1 MYPCTQGYPSKTD
14 FFLGRMTLHFPTFV
28 HANCFLPPIFSRHEA
43 KAVYVHRG
51 DSKTNFHVVKV
62 NQKIRDDFPNI
73 GGKGGGTATI
83 LFFTKLCGSK
93 EEEGRIDNGDRRG
106 GGFKYFID
114 SLVLFWG
121 KGVPTFVA
129 CN

>member
-1 MYPCTQGYPSKTD
+1 M
-14 FFLGRMTLHFPTFV
+14 
-28 HANCFLPPIFSRHEA
+28 
-43 KAVYVHRG
+43 YVHRG

-62 NQKIRDDFPNI
+62 NHKIRDESPNI
-73 GGKGGGTATI
+73 GGKGCGYATTLFYKALWRARRRGEGG
-83 LFFTKLCGSK
+83 
-93 EEEGRIDNGDRRG
+93 IDNGDRRG